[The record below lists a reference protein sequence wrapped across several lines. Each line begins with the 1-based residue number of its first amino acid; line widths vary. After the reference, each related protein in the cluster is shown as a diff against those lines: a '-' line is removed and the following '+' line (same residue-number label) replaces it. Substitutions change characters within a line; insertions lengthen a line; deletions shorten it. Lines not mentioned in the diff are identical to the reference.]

1 MKFNRTE
8 KFKKDYKKLPD
19 RVKKLAEKQ
28 FVFLLSNP
36 KHPSLNIKKMQ
47 DSRSIWEARITD
59 SYRFTFQ
66 IVKDSYI
73 LRKIGTHKV
82 LKNP

>member
-36 KHPSLNIKKMQ
+36 KHPSLNIKKMH
-47 DSRSIWEARITD
+47 DSRNIWEARITD